1 MSMSDVEREA
11 LWEGWSPEERRI
23 VERASEKIQPTLLQM
38 AEDLN
43 RPVAAFQILPHP
55 DSPHLE

>member
-1 MSMSDVEREA
+1 MSMTEAERES

-23 VERASEKIQPTLLQM
+23 VERASEKIQPTLLRM

-43 RPVAAFQILPHP
+43 RPVAVFQILPNP

>member
-11 LWEGWSPEERRI
+11 LWDGFTQEERRI
-23 VERASEKIQPTLLQM
+23 VEKASEKIQPTLLQM